1 MFQKP
6 IVVNQSAFHPSQTK
20 QSVSFSSEKL
30 YEIRP
35 LSQDNQ
41 QPLKLKIQVELYE
54 GQIPLKNLFA
64 FLQSQNV

>member
-6 IVVNQSAFHPSQTK
+6 IVVNQSMSHLNQTT
-20 QSVSFSSEKL
+20 QQAFSSNEMF
-30 YEIRP
+30 YEIPP

-41 QPLKLKIQVELYE
+41 HPLKLKIQVELYE
-54 GQIPLKNLFA
+54 GPIPLKNLFA